1 VKEGVK
7 EVIND
12 IERTAIASGLESS
25 IKGGIIKGYKQ
36 IRKFNAIMK
45 NGYTLRGIQEA
56 GLPGAARGFA
66 RGMVKA
72 PGIVGYAAIGI
83 SFIKGFIR
91 GWNEY
96 GK

>member
-1 VKEGVK
+1 
-7 EVIND
+7 
-12 IERTAIASGLESS
+12 
-25 IKGGIIKGYKQ
+25 
-36 IRKFNAIMK
+36 MK